1 MGENRCLL
9 ELRKMPNIITQA
21 AGSAALLVSQLV
33 SETRFYLEMGDPPL
47 KTSPRES
54 PGPLSSS
61 LRTKSTEKKNL
72 SLVSATFQ
80 RRSPLSLLP
89 NLHRRTSRKTHQ
101 VIRKL
106 FLFFFFLTELN
117 SSNLP
122 RSSQAWFSPLESYRI
137 SPHLLPLAVATS
149 SL

>member
-33 SETRFYLEMGDPPL
+33 SETHFYLEMGDPPL

-72 SLVSATFQ
+72 SLGSATFQ

-89 NLHRRTSRKTHQ
+89 DLHRRTSRKTHQ

-106 FLFFFFLTELN
+106 FLFFFFTELN

-122 RSSQAWFSPLESYRI
+122 CSSQAWFSPLESYRI